1 MEQVIS
7 ATRLNNFATMFNYAN
22 TLCKNVVNND
32 INITFF
38 IYVLIDKE
46 TQRIIFEAIHR
57 KKKEFISIHFEIVEI
72 DVNYGIVEIEL
83 WNGYTQNNSKYTL
96 GSERETTNSILINDS
111 EYIECFNYW
120 LKLLSDNNNKLVYER
135 I

>member
-7 ATRLNNFATMFNYAN
+7 ATRLNNFATMFNCAN